1 MPDIASLMLR
11 GQACP
16 SPCSARTRPHAQA
29 VAPLGLRGSAAWAAW
44 RSRVFAFALA
54 TLALGLMADGAV
66 KAATWNGPASATVV
80 ASLPPDLVG
89 YGPDKLKDLTDPA
102 PGAPKEDQQAETP
115 ADPIGPPAPIDNWH
129 AFDLAFQSCLQPLEG
144 PSGAELTLKFGLD
157 TKGRLRGKPIASH
170 SRMTGTPAEQRAF
183 VADALAN
190 LARCLPLPLTPRF
203 GPIVAS
209 RPLILRFLGPRPRER
224 GA

>member
-1 MPDIASLMLR
+1 MPEIASLR
-11 GQACP
+11 AKGQVFARPCP
-16 SPCSARTRPHAQA
+16 ASDNAAAGGGMRWHTPRISPRQRWSGLALALVASAVLTLGLVSGAAQA
-29 VAPLGLRGSAAWAAW
+29 AAWPVRASAQTIPPLPY
-44 RSRVFAFALA
+44 ALA
-54 TLALGLMADGAV
+54 
-66 KAATWNGPASATVV
+66 
-80 ASLPPDLVG
+80 G
-89 YGPDKLKDLTDPA
+89 YGPETLKDLTDAP
-102 PGAPKEDQQAETP
+102 PGAPKENQQAETP

-129 AFDLAFQSCLQPLEG
+129 AFDLAFQACLQPLEG
-144 PSGAELTLKFGLD
+144 PNGAELTLKFGLD
-157 TKGRLRGKPIASH
+157 AKGRLRGKPIASH

>member
-1 MPDIASLMLR
+1 MRPIRHGASRLL
-11 GQACP
+11 
-16 SPCSARTRPHAQA
+16 
-29 VAPLGLRGSAAWAAW
+29 
-44 RSRVFAFALA
+44 LA
-54 TLALGLMADGAV
+54 TLALCLLAGAG
-66 KAATWNGPASATVV
+66 ARGAHASAWSAPGAGPLLTQ
-80 ASLPPDLVG
+80 ALPVG
-89 YGPDKLKDLTDPA
+89 YGPDNLKDLTDTP
-102 PGAPKEDQQAETP
+102 PGAPKESQQAEAP
-115 ADPIGPPAPIDNWH
+115 ADPIGPPAPINNWH
-129 AFDLAFQSCLQPLEG
+129 EFDLAFQTCLQPLEG

-157 TKGRLRGKPIASH
+157 AKGRLRGKPIASH

-224 GA
+224 GV

>member
-1 MPDIASLMLR
+1 MAAPSSSPARERPCAPPSAYTVPFLIPAVRR
-11 GQACP
+11 G
-16 SPCSARTRPHAQA
+16 
-29 VAPLGLRGSAAWAAW
+29 V
-44 RSRVFAFALA
+44 SRLVLA
-54 TLALGLMADGAV
+54 TLTIGLLAGPGVRGAHASGWSAAVAGALLTEA
-66 KAATWNGPASATVV
+66 
-80 ASLPPDLVG
+80 LPVG
-89 YGPDKLKDLTDPA
+89 YGPDNLKDLTDTP
-102 PGAPKEDQQAETP
+102 PSAPKEDQQAEAP
-115 ADPIGPPAPIDNWH
+115 ADPIGPPAPINNWH
-129 AFDLAFQSCLQPLEG
+129 EFDLAFQTCLQPLEG

-157 TKGRLRGKPIASH
+157 AKGRLRGKPIASH

-224 GA
+224 GV

>member
-1 MPDIASLMLR
+1 MRRHAPWTSPRPRWSALALGVVASGVLTL
-11 GQACP
+11 GLV
-16 SPCSARTRPHAQA
+16 SGGAQA
-29 VAPLGLRGSAAWAAW
+29 VAWPISESPQTIARLPL
-44 RSRVFAFALA
+44 ALA
-54 TLALGLMADGAV
+54 
-66 KAATWNGPASATVV
+66 
-80 ASLPPDLVG
+80 G
-89 YGPDKLKDLTDPA
+89 YGPETLKDLTDAP
-102 PGAPKEDQQAETP
+102 PGAPKENQQAEAP
-115 ADPIGPPAPIDNWH
+115 EDPIGPPAPIDNWH

-144 PSGAELTLKFGLD
+144 PKGAELTLKFGLD
-157 TKGRLRGKPIASH
+157 SKGRLRGKPIASH